1 MINEGQFSD
10 LVVALMEQTLSQA
23 PAEMRELITP
33 HVEAKLQKLVRTQLF
48 HFMGKLDDKQKR
60 LFIASIMISKKM
72 IECGMVPHFTEFQ
85 MALFTKTIE
94 LLD

>member
-60 LFIASIMISKKM
+60 LFGFHTS
-72 IECGMVPHFTEFQ
+72 
-85 MALFTKTIE
+85 ALEKLYF
-94 LLD
+94 LLTNFLFL